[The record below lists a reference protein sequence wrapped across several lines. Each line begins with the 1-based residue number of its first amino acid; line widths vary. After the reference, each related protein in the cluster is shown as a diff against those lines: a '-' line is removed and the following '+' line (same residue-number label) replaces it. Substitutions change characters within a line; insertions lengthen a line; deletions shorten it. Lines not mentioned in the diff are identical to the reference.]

1 MYCREGLSVDN
12 PPRRFIAPVAV
23 ALVVATLI
31 YSGSFVLGNATMIVI
46 GGSAAIAYFIW
57 LMTAWRRPIDPSMVT
72 LPYLALIAMELVH
85 MGEEQLSDF
94 PGSLGRIF
102 PIPHSFNLVMHAVL
116 LMGVVNAVALLAAL
130 GIRSSKS
137 VIRQVAGYIM
147 WFYVIGPGM
156 VNAVAHV
163 TFPFVAHTLYFSG
176 LITVILPTI
185 AGIVTLTR
193 LLKSDARAR
202 SSEVRRRSTEAALST
217 GSAKA

>member
-1 MYCREGLSVDN
+1 
-12 PPRRFIAPVAV
+12 
-23 ALVVATLI
+23 
-31 YSGSFVLGNATMIVI
+31 
-46 GGSAAIAYFIW
+46 
-57 LMTAWRRPIDPSMVT
+57 
-72 LPYLALIAMELVH
+72 
-85 MGEEQLSDF
+85 
-94 PGSLGRIF
+94 
-102 PIPHSFNLVMHAVL
+102 MHAVL